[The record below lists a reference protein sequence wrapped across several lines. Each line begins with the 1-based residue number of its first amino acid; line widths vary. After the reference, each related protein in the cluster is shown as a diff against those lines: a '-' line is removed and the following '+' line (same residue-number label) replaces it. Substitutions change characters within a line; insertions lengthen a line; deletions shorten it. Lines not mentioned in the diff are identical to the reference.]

1 VSGYQPAVCNIG
13 RRQRRRRVAYAG
25 AGFGGAA
32 LYLLGYAGGVVPG
45 EMLVG
50 VFVPLMVGFEWG
62 LQAYTSFCVRLA
74 LTGQYD
80 FRDEAGDGPAGTVT
94 DEGAHREDRVEAARI
109 TAVSVVLGAVAT
121 AVLVAAV
128 P

>member
-13 RRQRRRRVAYAG
+13 RRQRRRRLAYAG
-25 AGFGGAA
+25 AGFGAAA

-62 LQAYTSFCVRLA
+62 VQAYTSFCVRLA
-74 LTGQYD
+74 LTGRYD
-80 FRDEAGDGPAGTVT
+80 FRGEDGRAGTVT
-94 DEGAHREDRVEAARI
+94 DEGARREDRVEAARI